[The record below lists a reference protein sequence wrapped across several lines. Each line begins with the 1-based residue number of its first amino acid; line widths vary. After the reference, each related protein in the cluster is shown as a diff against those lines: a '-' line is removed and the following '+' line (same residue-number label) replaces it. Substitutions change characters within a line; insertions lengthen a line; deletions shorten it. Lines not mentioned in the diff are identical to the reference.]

1 LNATTENGDISNPF
15 GGGLSLESKGRR
27 GTLRGAVGG
36 GASIELETRRGDIAV
51 QQAVV
56 AGANA
61 PLQKLDQ

>member
-15 GGGLSLESKGRR
+15 GGGLALETKGRQ

-36 GASIELETRRGDIAV
+36 GASIELETHRGDIAV

>member
-1 LNATTENGDISNPF
+1 
-15 GGGLSLESKGRR
+15 
-27 GTLRGAVGG
+27 VGG
-36 GASIELETRRGDIAV
+36 GAAINLETRRGDIAV